1 MPKRAP
7 SLVGRLR
14 VAYELARDEM
24 LALIHEAGHPDVTS
38 GMIALF
44 RLTGIDQRR
53 PGEIA
58 LTARLSKQATNDFL
72 RELER
77 LRYVERHP
85 DPTDGRARL
94 VKLTKRGHEL
104 DAAVW
109 AAGRDVERSWA
120 IRIDG
125 KRMATFDEVLTELI
139 GERDRERPSRPR
151 ISEAARPGPGRGHF

>member
-1 MPKRAP
+1 MQQRAP

-14 VAYELARDEM
+14 VAYDLARDEM
-24 LALIHEAGHPDVTS
+24 LALVREAGHPDVT
-38 GMIALF
+38 GAMITLF

-58 LTARLSKQATNDFL
+58 ATARLSKQATNDFL

-85 DPTDGRARL
+85 DPSDGRARIM
-94 VKLTKRGHEL
+94 KLTKRGHEL

-109 AAGRDVERSWA
+109 AAGRNVERSWA
-120 IRIDG
+120 ARIDR
-125 KRMATFDEVLTELI
+125 KRMATFNEVLDELI
-139 GERDRERPSRPR
+139 AGHDRD
-151 ISEAARPGPGRGHF
+151 

>member
-1 MPKRAP
+1 MGRTTKSTTTVRAVSTRAVQERAP

-14 VAYELARDEM
+14 VAYDLARDEM

-38 GMIALF
+38 GMITLF
-44 RLTGIDQRR
+44 RHTGIHGRR

-85 DPTDGRARL
+85 DPTDGRARII
-94 VKLTKRGHEL
+94 KLTKRGQGL

-109 AAGRDVERSWA
+109 AAGLDVERSWA
-120 IRIDG
+120 ARIDAT
-125 KRMATFDEVLTELI
+125 RMATFDQVLDELI
-139 GERDRERPSRPR
+139 AQHDQVRS
-151 ISEAARPGPGRGHF
+151 